1 MNNTDTINKEEL
13 LLLKLCRLKH
23 NENQLEE
30 IRSLISETTD
40 WNYFS
45 SLANEH
51 GIAALVCHNLEK
63 HKLLAQIPEDVISFF
78 RASLMKS
85 LSRNAYNTESM
96 ADVLRLL
103 NAENIKTVLLK
114 GLALELTE
122 YGNTGLRQMTDVDVL
137 ISRKNCVRARNILI
151 RNGFVSLPVKS
162 LLHKLIIADIG
173 KHLPT
178 LNKNGTPVEIHH
190 SLFGGKGEVL
200 NTMLYETSTEIRLKN
215 EKAYV
220 PEPQIFFLYLIR
232 HLHYHEMNNE
242 SQLRLYADLQV
253 LLDNHF
259 DSIINHDLIN
269 YADQSD
275 MHETLAA
282 HLEILREMWAI
293 LFPDWIN
300 EYISKNTN
308 KSFLNKFVFFLKSPK
323 GNPPSEKSKF
333 YAHILNDIPGLQSKL
348 IYLLGDLFPTF
359 TFMKKRYNCSSNWQ
373 ALFYYPH
380 RLGKILW
387 LFRR

>member
-1 MNNTDTINKEEL
+1 M
-13 LLLKLCRLKH
+13 
-23 NENQLEE
+23 
-30 IRSLISETTD
+30 SETTG
-40 WNYFS
+40 WIYFS

-51 GIAALVCHNLEK
+51 GIAALVYHNLEK
-63 HKLLAQIPEDVISFF
+63 HKLLSLIPEDVITFL
-78 RASLMKS
+78 RAALMKS
-85 LSRNAYNTESM
+85 LGRNAYNTESIV
-96 ADVLRLL
+96 DVLRLL

-122 YGNTGLRQMTDVDVL
+122 YGNAGLRQMTDVDVL

-162 LLHKLIIADIG
+162 LFHKLIIADIG

-190 SLFGGKGEVL
+190 SLFGGKGEIL
-200 NTMLYETSTEIRLKN
+200 TKRLFETSSEIRLKN
-215 EKAYV
+215 EKAYI
-220 PEPQIFFLYLIR
+220 PGPQIFFLYLIR
-232 HLHYHEMNNE
+232 HLHFHEMNNE
-242 SQLRLYADLQV
+242 SQLRLYTDLQV
-253 LLDNHF
+253 LLDKHS
-259 DSIINHDLIN
+259 DSVINHDLIA
-269 YADQSD
+269 YAELAG
-275 MHETLAA
+275 MHETLAT
-282 HLEILREMWAI
+282 HLEILREMWAFS
-293 LFPDWIN
+293 FPDWIN
-300 EYISKNTN
+300 EYINENSE

-333 YAHILNDIPGLQSKL
+333 YAHILSDIPGIKSKL

-359 TFMKKRYNCSSNWQ
+359 TFMKKRYSCNSNWK
-373 ALFYYPH
+373 ALLYYPH